1 MSAAHVAFVAGATG
15 YTGREVVREL
25 RARGIE
31 TIAHVRPDS
40 LALTRWRGEFEALGA
55 RVDTTPWDEA
65 AMRAT
70 FDAFRPTL
78 VFALIG
84 TTRARAARA
93 AKSSARSA
101 AVSAA
106 PSAAIS
112 AARSAA
118 MFAARSAAI
127 SAARSAAMFA
137 ARSTEP
143 DSYETVDYALSS
155 LLIRVAAA
163 AVPAARL
170 VYLSAA
176 GTRTGTRN
184 PYLAVR
190 VRVERELVESG
201 LAFTI
206 ARPAFVSGSDRLES
220 RPAERVGAIVGDAAL
235 ALLGALGARQF
246 QRRWSSITG
255 TELARGL
262 VRTALDPHA
271 VSRTLTGE
279 DLRSSQLSRSLTASA
294 N

>member
-1 MSAAHVAFVAGATG
+1 MSAVHVAFVAGATG

-40 LALTRWRGEFEALGA
+40 PTLARWRDEFEALGA

-106 PSAAIS
+106 P
-112 AARSAA
+112 
-118 MFAARSAAI
+118 SAAI

-262 VRTALDPHA
+262 VRAALDPRA
-271 VSRTLTGE
+271 VSGTLTGE

>member
-1 MSAAHVAFVAGATG
+1 MSAVHVAFVAGATG

-106 PSAAIS
+106 P
-112 AARSAA
+112 
-118 MFAARSAAI
+118 SAAI